1 MSLPSCFRERQN
13 YRGRDRD
20 RANECEREIET
31 EMDSESERVLMAR
44 KKNGLKELKK
54 CRCLCLVYG
63 SLRCVKPTI
72 AYLKIPLLRFCCKL

>member
-31 EMDSESERVLMAR
+31 EMDSESERVLMTC
-44 KKNGLKELKK
+44 KKKWPERVKEVSVSVS
-54 CRCLCLVYG
+54 CIWVTSMC
-63 SLRCVKPTI
+63 
-72 AYLKIPLLRFCCKL
+72 